1 MDNSSVEQSTA
12 AFLSGGFRAILSG
25 TADSRIVRAQQWA
38 PIGHCLSLKLA
49 RTMRRAA
56 LPPKGP
62 LSPISQLAPRLS
74 PQQWGLLFSGDQEA
88 TSGRILT
95 RAAMGFLISF
105 EVTRS

>member
-1 MDNSSVEQSTA
+1 MGSYWT
-12 AFLSGGFRAILSG
+12 
-25 TADSRIVRAQQWA
+25 
-38 PIGHCLSLKLA
+38 LSLVEIGA
-49 RTMRRAA
+49 DDATRGPPSQGPA
-56 LPPKGP
+56 L
-62 LSPISQLAPRLS
+62 PISQLAPRLS